1 MIRHLPNILT
11 LLRILVGAAGAVAL
25 WLSWRWEASG
35 EVPASLGDPI
45 AVITGMASFAVFAF
59 IFAALTDWLDGF
71 LARKLNAQSALGA
84 FLDPIGDKVLVN
96 GYLLAYAAILSFPVE
111 IIVPTLAIVSRDIIV
126 TVLRVSGDK
135 PAGETLP
142 VSLSAK
148 LKTVLAML
156 TAGFPLLAFV
166 MGWQSTDWALLTW
179 IGALW
184 LTASMT
190 LLTGLN
196 YLMEKRAG

>member
-1 MIRHLPNILT
+1 MIRHLPNALT
-11 LLRILVGAAGAVAL
+11 ILRILIGALGALAL
-25 WLSWRWEASG
+25 WVSYRWEVTDS
-35 EVPASLGDPI
+35 VPDGLGDPI
-45 AVITGMASFAVFAF
+45 VVISGLASFAVIAF
-59 IFAALTDWLDGF
+59 VFAALTDWLDGF
-71 LARKLNAQSALGA
+71 LARKFNVESALGA

-111 IIVPTLAIVSRDIIV
+111 IIVPILAILSRDIIV
-126 TVLRVSGDK
+126 TILRVSGDK

-166 MGWQSTDWALLTW
+166 MGWQSTDWALLAW

>member
-11 LLRILVGAAGAVAL
+11 ILRILIGALGALAL
-25 WLSWRWEASG
+25 WVSYRWEVTDS
-35 EVPASLGDPI
+35 VPDRLGDPI
-45 AVITGMASFAVFAF
+45 VVISGLASFAVIAF
-59 IFAALTDWLDGF
+59 VLAALTDWLDGA

-111 IIVPTLAIVSRDIIV
+111 ILVPVIAILSRDLIV
-126 TVLRVSGDK
+126 TVLRVAGDK

-142 VSLSAK
+142 VSLTAK
-148 LKTVLAML
+148 LKTALAML

-166 MGWQSTDWALLTW
+166 LGWQEADWALLGW

-184 LTASMT
+184 LTAAMT
-190 LLTGLN
+190 LLTAVN
-196 YLMEKRAG
+196 YLIEKPGR

>member
-11 LLRILVGAAGAVAL
+11 LLRILVGAAGAMAL
-25 WLSWRWEASG
+25 WLSYRWEVSG
-35 EVPASLGDPI
+35 AAPSELGDPI
-45 AVITGMASFAVFAF
+45 VVITGLASFAVIAF
-59 IFAALTDWLDGF
+59 VFAALTDWLDGF

-96 GYLLAYAAILSFPVE
+96 GYLIAYAAILDFPVE
-111 IIVPTLAIVSRDIIV
+111 IIVPVIAILSRDLIV
-126 TVLRVSGDK
+126 TFLRISGDK

-142 VSLSAK
+142 VSISAK
-148 LKTVLAML
+148 LKTALAMI
-156 TAGFPLLAFV
+156 TAGLPLLIFV
-166 MGWQSTDWALLTW
+166 MNWQESRLALLLW

-184 LTASMT
+184 LTAAMT

-196 YLMEKRAG
+196 YLIEKRGR

>member
-1 MIRHLPNILT
+1 MIRHLPNALT
-11 LLRILVGAAGAVAL
+11 ILRILIGALGALAL
-25 WLSWRWEASG
+25 WVSYRWEVTDS
-35 EVPASLGDPI
+35 VPDGLGDPI
-45 AVITGMASFAVFAF
+45 IVISGLAGFAVTAF
-59 IFAALTDWLDGF
+59 VLAALTDWLDGF
-71 LARKLNAQSALGA
+71 LARKLNVESALGA

-111 IIVPTLAIVSRDIIV
+111 IIVPILAILSRDLIV
-126 TVLRVSGDK
+126 TILRVSGDK

-142 VSLSAK
+142 VSLTAK
-148 LKTVLAML
+148 LKTALAML

-166 MGWQSTDWALLTW
+166 LGWQESDWALLGW

-184 LTASMT
+184 LTAAMT

-196 YLMEKRAG
+196 YLIEKRAG

>member
-11 LLRILVGAAGAVAL
+11 ILRILVGAAGAIAL

-35 EVPASLGDPI
+35 EVPAGLGDPV
-45 AVITGMASFAVFAF
+45 AVISGMASFAVFAF
-59 IFAALTDWLDGF
+59 IFAALTDWLDGV

-84 FLDPIGDKVLVN
+84 FLDPVGDKVLVN
-96 GYLLAYAAILSFPVE
+96 GYLLAYAAMLSFPVE
-111 IIVPTLAIVSRDIIV
+111 VLVPVAAIFCRDLFV
-126 TVLRVSGDK
+126 TFMRTSGDK
-135 PAGETLP
+135 HAGETLP
-142 VSLSAK
+142 VSLAAK

-166 MGWQSTDWALLTW
+166 MGWQESDWALLGW

-184 LTASMT
+184 LTAAMT

-196 YLMEKRAG
+196 YLIEKRAR

>member
-35 EVPASLGDPI
+35 EVPAGLGDPV
-45 AVITGMASFAVFAF
+45 AVITGLASFAVFAF
-59 IFAALTDWLDGF
+59 VFAALTDWLDGF
-71 LARKLNAQSALGA
+71 LARKLKAESTLGA

-111 IIVPTLAIVSRDIIV
+111 IIVPILAILSRDIIV
-126 TVLRVSGDK
+126 TILRVSGDK

-166 MGWQSTDWALLTW
+166 MGWQSTDWALLAW

>member
-1 MIRHLPNILT
+1 MIRHLPNALT
-11 LLRILVGAAGAVAL
+11 ILRILIGALGALAL
-25 WLSWRWEASG
+25 WVSYRWEVTDSIPDG
-35 EVPASLGDPI
+35 LGDPI
-45 AVITGMASFAVFAF
+45 VVISGLANFAVIVFVL
-59 IFAALTDWLDGF
+59 AALTDWLDGF
-71 LARKLNAQSALGA
+71 LARKLNVESALGA

-111 IIVPTLAIVSRDIIV
+111 ILVPVIAILSRDLIV
-126 TVLRVSGDK
+126 TFLRVSGDK

-156 TAGFPLLAFV
+156 TAGFPLLAFTL
-166 MGWQSTDWALLTW
+166 GWQESDWALLGW

-190 LLTGLN
+190 MLTGLN
-196 YLMEKRAG
+196 YLIEKRAR

>member
-1 MIRHLPNILT
+1 MIRHLPNFLT
-11 LLRILVGAAGAVAL
+11 LLRILIGGAGAVAL
-25 WLSWRWEASG
+25 WLSYRWEATDS
-35 EVPASLGDPI
+35 VPAGLGDPI
-45 AVITGMASFAVFAF
+45 AVISGLAGFAVFAF
-59 IFAALTDWLDGF
+59 VFAAITDWLDGV
-71 LARKLNAQSALGA
+71 LARMLKAESTLGA

-111 IIVPTLAIVSRDIIV
+111 ILVPVIAILSRDVIV
-126 TVLRVSGDK
+126 TFLRVSGDK

-156 TAGFPLLAFV
+156 TAGFPLLAFTL
-166 MGWQSTDWALLTW
+166 GWQESDWALLGW

-190 LLTGLN
+190 MLTGLN
-196 YLMEKRAG
+196 YLIEKRAR

>member
-11 LLRILVGAAGAVAL
+11 ILRILIGALGALAL
-25 WLSWRWEASG
+25 WVSYRWEVTDS
-35 EVPASLGDPI
+35 VPDGLGDPI
-45 AVITGMASFAVFAF
+45 VVISGLASFAVIAF
-59 IFAALTDWLDGF
+59 VFAALTDWLDGF
-71 LARKLNAQSALGA
+71 LARKFNVESALGA

-111 IIVPTLAIVSRDIIV
+111 IIVPILAILSRDIIV
-126 TVLRVSGDK
+126 TILRVSGDK

-166 MGWQSTDWALLTW
+166 MGWQSTDWALLAW

-196 YLMEKRAG
+196 YLMEKRAR